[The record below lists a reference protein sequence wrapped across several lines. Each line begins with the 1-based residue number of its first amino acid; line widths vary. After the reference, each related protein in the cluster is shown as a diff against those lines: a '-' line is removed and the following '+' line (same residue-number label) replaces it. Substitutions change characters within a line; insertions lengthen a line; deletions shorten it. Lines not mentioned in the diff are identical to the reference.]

1 MATVNELR
9 QEAQDKGKKIV
20 DEYNTLS
27 QQKEDLIKKLEEIQK
42 QQNQILL
49 AVEKINGEIEGYNK
63 IEPPVTPVPEGDT
76 PPPDACQRDAS

>member
-9 QEAQDKGKKIV
+9 QEAQDKGKKLV

-27 QQKEDLIKKLEEIQK
+27 QQREELSKQLKETEYK
-42 QQNQILL
+42 QNGILV

-63 IEPPVTPVPEGDT
+63 IEPPVAPVSEGDT
-76 PPPDACQRDAS
+76 PPPDAA

>member
-20 DEYNTLS
+20 DEYNILNK
-27 QQKEDLIKKLEEIQK
+27 QKEELSK
-42 QQNQILL
+42 QLQEVQVKQNQILI

-76 PPPDACQRDAS
+76 PPPDAA

>member
-1 MATVNELR
+1 MSTVSELR
-9 QEAQDKGKKIV
+9 QEAQDKGKKFV

-27 QQKEDLIKKLEEIQK
+27 QQKEDLLKKLEEIQK

-63 IEPPVTPVPEGDT
+63 IEPPVASVVEEADVPL
-76 PPPDACQRDAS
+76 DAA